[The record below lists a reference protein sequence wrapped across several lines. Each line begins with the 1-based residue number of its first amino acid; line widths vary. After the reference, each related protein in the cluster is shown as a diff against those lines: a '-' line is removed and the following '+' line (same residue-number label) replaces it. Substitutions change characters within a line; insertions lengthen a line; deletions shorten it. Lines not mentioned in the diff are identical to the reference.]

1 MKKWL
6 KEVRE
11 MKIFEKRLPILMPDA
26 RWRKY
31 WDFLILL
38 IVVYSAVLVPFN
50 VGFEP
55 VTK

>member
-1 MKKWL
+1 
-6 KEVRE
+6 